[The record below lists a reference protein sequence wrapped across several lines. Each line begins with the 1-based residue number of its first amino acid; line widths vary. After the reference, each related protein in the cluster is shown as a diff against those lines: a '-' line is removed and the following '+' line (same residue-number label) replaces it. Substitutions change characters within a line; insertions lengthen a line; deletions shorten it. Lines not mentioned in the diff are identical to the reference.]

1 MVPTRSG
8 ESAIRGREG
17 EQRRAPSESSPALRL
32 SAVVHLSRRAVSV
45 SVQGYAAGRR
55 RFRALN
61 GLELPRSVDLRNN
74 EKRPLPCAVGETAST
89 TACREPPACR
99 QCRQMTFLVF
109 EPI

>member
-61 GLELPRSVDLRNN
+61 GLEPPRSVDLRNN
-74 EKRPLPCAVGETAST
+74 ENGPFRVLSAKRQAPLHVGNL
-89 TACREPPACR
+89 RHVVNVDR
-99 QCRQMTFLVF
+99 
-109 EPI
+109 